1 MGGIMKKL
9 FNNPMFTIVIVVLS
23 IALIIKILWLTVDII
38 WLEDNE
44 INDKKNLNNTTI
56 KYYRVTLAK
65 NKNNQVAESGDIK
78 MFKLLGFYKTDDILL
93 VAVEKNSKSI
103 ILQKG
108 DDISGYE
115 LVGVSDKEAV
125 FRKNDK
131 EYRLKFLTSKGGI

>member
-1 MGGIMKKL
+1 M
-9 FNNPMFTIVIVVLS
+9 
-23 IALIIKILWLTVDII
+23 D
-38 WLEDNE
+38 
-44 INDKKNLNNTTI
+44 
-56 KYYRVTLAK
+56 
-65 NKNNQVAESGDIK
+65 ESGDIK

-108 DDISGYE
+108 GDISGYE